1 MTAPRPDERS
11 FSFEFF
17 PPKDEAGEEQLWT
30 AISELEPLQ
39 PGLVS
44 VTYGAGGSTRDRTAA
59 ITARIARETSLTPMA
74 HLTCIGHSYDELR
87 GVLDQHA
94 QAGVRHVLALRG
106 DPPEGPDAEWIGHPD
121 GPTYA
126 TELVRMAKEAGDF
139 TVAVAAFPEKHP
151 RSVSLERDAEVLAE
165 KARAG
170 AEMAITQLFFRA
182 SDYTDLVARAAAQ
195 EVAMPI
201 VPGIMPILNLRSV
214 QRMAE
219 LSGAEIPAEV
229 RTRLAPHEHD
239 PKALRAEGIAMATE
253 LCEELLAA
261 GAPGLHF
268 YTLNRSR
275 ATREIWEGLGAL
287 V

>member
-1 MTAPRPDERS
+1 MTALRPDERS

-17 PPKDEAGEEQLWT
+17 PPKDEEGEQQLWT
-30 AISELEPLQ
+30 AISELEPLS
-39 PGLVS
+39 PDLVS

-59 ITARIARETSLTPMA
+59 ITARIAQETSLTPMA

-87 GVLDQHA
+87 AVLAQHA
-94 QAGVRHVLALRG
+94 EAGVRHVLALRG
-106 DPPEGPDAEWIGHPD
+106 DPPEGPDAEWVAHPD

-126 TELVRMAKEAGDF
+126 TELVRMAKESGDF

-151 RSVSLERDAEVLAE
+151 RSESLDRDAEVLAE

-182 SDYTDLVARAAAQ
+182 SDYTDLIDRVASQ
-195 EVAMPI
+195 QVDLPI

-229 RTRLAPHEHD
+229 RQRLAPHEHD